1 VRRERRSGQ
10 RILKRRSLTNKH
22 RSSTY

>member
-10 RILKRRSLTNKH
+10 RILKRRRLANKH
-22 RSSTY
+22 RSSTH